1 MRICEK
7 IYFPYTGEPN
17 RYYLKP
23 LQSTNKEVVQGY
35 DGLFNNCV
43 QVSMDVLL
51 KGEFDS
57 NSTIYKE
64 IILEAQSYPMPNIV
78 YMNLIDVH
86 GGDGRSF

>member
-1 MRICEK
+1 
-7 IYFPYTGEPN
+7 
-17 RYYLKP
+17 
-23 LQSTNKEVVQGY
+23 
-35 DGLFNNCV
+35 
-43 QVSMDVLL
+43 MDVLL

-78 YMNLIDVH
+78 YKNLIDVH

>member
-1 MRICEK
+1 
-7 IYFPYTGEPN
+7 
-17 RYYLKP
+17 
-23 LQSTNKEVVQGY
+23 
-35 DGLFNNCV
+35 
-43 QVSMDVLL
+43 MDVLL